1 VQVTFGR
8 KEESPEEGRKAG
20 GIGRRRK
27 EGMGPFFL
35 EQKGNP
41 NKFVGIPSCVAF

>member
-20 GIGRRRK
+20 GIGRKRK
-27 EGMGPFFL
+27 GSILLGTKRKP
-35 EQKGNP
+35 
-41 NKFVGIPSCVAF
+41 